1 MHDWTKDW
9 YTTRYVVRR
18 GWKWLV
24 LVCFFLLF
32 MPLVAWSAATL
43 ENPAPGAL
51 KSGVGLVSGWVCD
64 ATRLEVSFDGG
75 ARLFVPYGSSRP
87 DTAGVCGD
95 TDNGFGLLWNY
106 NELGNGPHTV
116 TLYID
121 GAVQTQVSFNVVTLG
136 TNFLQGVTGQGTVT
150 LSDGKQ
156 VNVQWEETTQGFTIT
171 GYSGDDVTS
180 PPDSSS
186 GVGQFVGTWT
196 FTARNRTSQTYTFG
210 EPEPCWVDL
219 SDSGLQCVQDYLQ
232 LATLGPDAITGYTSP
247 YAYALIHQTE
257 DACLSFFLYEPED
270 GEVLGDYG
278 ADAGSCLDPA
288 VVASIARQVYSGNY
302 PVTGMRTGGVVS
314 GQVCTSKRGLLT
326 EGDEE
331 GLARWDVTNVCSPQ
345 HGYPNVLHIDIT
357 PLETDGFF
365 VDIDEIGIRQGGRTW
380 EYDYGDAGR
389 ALWADRATGTSID
402 YTNLPYRLSETPYRT
417 MLLIGADTGLDLS
430 QPFLLYY
437 SNKLMARFE

>member
-1 MHDWTKDW
+1 MHDWAKDW
-9 YTTRYVVRR
+9 YTARYVVRK
-18 GWKWLV
+18 GWKWLAIV
-24 LVCFFLLF
+24 FFCLLLTPF
-32 MPLVAWSAATL
+32 VAWSAATL

-51 KSGVGLVSGWVCD
+51 KSGVGVVSGWVCD
-64 ATRLEVSFDGG
+64 ANRLEVSFDGG
-75 ARLFVPYGSSRP
+75 ARLFVPYGSERT
-87 DTAGVCGD
+87 DTAVVCGD

-106 NELGNGPHTV
+106 NELDDGPHTV
-116 TLYID
+116 TLYVD
-121 GAVQTQVSFNVVTLG
+121 GVVQTQVSFNVVTLG

-171 GYSGDDVTS
+171 GYSGGDA
-180 PPDSSS
+180 PPPPSSGK

-196 FTARNRTSQTYTFG
+196 FTARGRTSQTYTFG

-219 SDSGLQCVQDYLQ
+219 SELGLQCVQDYLQ

-247 YAYALIHQTE
+247 YAYALIHQRE
-257 DACLSFFLYEPED
+257 SDCLSFFLYEPED

-278 ADAGSCLDPA
+278 ADLGSCLDPA

-302 PVTGMRTGGVVS
+302 PVAGMRTGGTAS
-314 GQVCTSKRGLLT
+314 GEVCTTKQGIVVPDPDDDN
-326 EGDEE
+326 G
-331 GLARWDVTNVCSPQ
+331 RWDVTNRCTPQ

-357 PLETDGFF
+357 PLSTEGYFI
-365 VDIDEIGIRQGGRTW
+365 DIDDIEIRQGGQTW
-380 EYDYGDAGR
+380 QYGDTGT
-389 ALWADRATGTSID
+389 ALWADRETGTSID
-402 YTNLPYRLSETPYRT
+402 YTVLPYRLSETPYRT

-437 SNKLMARFE
+437 ANGLVARFE

>member
-24 LVCFFLLF
+24 LVCFCLLLTPF
-32 MPLVAWSAATL
+32 VAWSAATL

-51 KSGVGLVSGWVCD
+51 KSGVGVVSGWVCD
-64 ATRLEVSFDGG
+64 ANRLEVSFDGG
-75 ARLFVPYGSSRP
+75 ARLFVPYGSERT

-106 NELGNGPHTV
+106 NELDDGPHTV

-121 GAVQTQVSFNVVTLG
+121 GVVQTQVSFNVVTLG
-136 TNFLQGVTGQGTVT
+136 TNFLTGVTGQGTVT

-171 GYSGDDVTS
+171 GYSDEST
-180 PPDSSS
+180 PLMPDAGSD
-186 GVGQFVGTWT
+186 VGQFTGTWT
-196 FTARNRTSQTYTFG
+196 FTARNRTTQTYTFG

-247 YAYALIHQTE
+247 YAYALIHQRE
-257 DACLSFFLYEPED
+257 SDCLAFFFNEPEN
-270 GEVLGDYG
+270 GEALGDYG
-278 ADAGSCLDPA
+278 ADLGSCLDPA
-288 VVASIARQVYSGNY
+288 VVTSIAQQVYSGNY
-302 PVTGMRTGGVVS
+302 PVTGMRTGGAAS
-314 GQVCTSKRGLLT
+314 GQVCTTKNGLIV
-326 EGDEE
+326 EDPDEDP
-331 GLARWDVTNVCSPQ
+331 GRWDVTNTCTPQ
-345 HGYPNVLHIDIT
+345 HGYPHVLHIDIT
-357 PLETDGFF
+357 PLSTEGYFI
-365 VDIDEIGIRQGGRTW
+365 DIDEIEIRQGGRTW
-380 EYDYGDAGR
+380 IYDYGDGGT
-389 ALWADRATGTSID
+389 ALWADRDTGTSLD

-430 QPFLLYY
+430 QSFLLYY
-437 SNKLMARFE
+437 DNELVARFE